1 LSDTL
6 GRLSDRLGYTFRDQ
20 SFLDQALTH
29 RSLGAHNNERLEFL
43 GDSILNFVIADELYT
58 KFPNED
64 EGALSRMRASIVRGE
79 TLSIVAMSLDLGDYV
94 RLGPGELKSGG
105 HRRKSILADTV
116 EAIIGAVYLDAD
128 FSSSRELILS
138 LFTEQLD
145 AVVPGPGLKD
155 PKSRLQEYLQGKQKP
170 LPEYK
175 VSNISG
181 KQHSQVFTVECHVD
195 GLDKVAAGTGSSR
208 RQAEQAAADMAYQI
222 LINNG

>member
-1 LSDTL
+1 MSDTL
-6 GRLSDRLGYTFRDQ
+6 GSLSERLGYTFRDQ
-20 SFLDQALTH
+20 SFLGQALTH
-29 RSLGAHNNERLEFL
+29 RSLGSHNNERLEFL
-43 GDSILNFVIADELYT
+43 GDSILNFVIADELYK

-79 TLSIVAMSLDLGDYV
+79 TLSIVAMSLGLGDHI

-116 EAIIGAVYLDAD
+116 EAIIGAVYRDAD
-128 FSSSRELILS
+128 FASSRELILL

-170 LPEYK
+170 LPEYR
-175 VSNISG
+175 VTNISG
-181 KQHSQVFTVECHVD
+181 QQHSQVFTIECHVD
-195 GLDKVAAGTGSSR
+195 GLDKVGAGTGSSR
-208 RQAEQAAADMAYQI
+208 RQAEQAAADMAYQM
-222 LINNG
+222 LINNE